1 MADKVSTLIL
11 KVDLDC
17 KCCYKKIE
25 KILCKIQDEVYI
37 TRISYDEKNNT
48 VTVSGPFDPDKLS
61 KKLRCKAGKLIID
74 ITRLPPKTTAED
86 AMKVAEEGK
95 KAAAE
100 AKKEAAEAKKTAE
113 DAKRT
118 AEDAKRTAEDA
129 KRTAEDAK
137 KTAEEV
143 KKLPQQVDVNV
154 KVICEPPAKPP
165 VTFCCCNTP
174 PSCGGHHGHGRWGS
188 CSCGQRAPPP
198 IPSYRTP
205 GYYGLPCLQYIFED
219 K

>member
-86 AMKVAEEGK
+86 AMKA
-95 KAAAE
+95 
-100 AKKEAAEAKKTAE
+100 AAEAKKTAE

-118 AEDAKRTAEDA
+118 AEDAKRTAEDAKRTAEVA

-174 PSCGGHHGHGRWGS
+174 PSCGGHHVHGGWGS
-188 CSCGQRAPPP
+188 CSCGQRAPPF

-205 GYYGLPCLQYIFED
+205 GYYGLPRLQYIFED